1 MRKPGTLRKSVWKI
15 HFTQIRFGKYTLVIA
30 FRKYITLRGLQKLC
44 NSPESLDR
52 LIQRHWHSGNLCYL
66 MADQRTNLLTGVDAS
81 KNILK
86 AIPAKTI
93 SQFAEAGLIVATA
106 NMCVTNATN
115 MCVSAFS
122 PEKAARC

>member
-1 MRKPGTLRKSVWKI
+1 MHL
-15 HFTQIRFGKYTLVIA
+15 
-30 FRKYITLRGLQKLC
+30 
-44 NSPESLDR
+44 
-52 LIQRHWHSGNLCYL
+52 
-66 MADQRTNLLTGVDAS
+66 
-81 KNILK
+81 NILK
-86 AIPAKTI
+86 TIPAKTI

>member
-1 MRKPGTLRKSVWKI
+1 
-15 HFTQIRFGKYTLVIA
+15 
-30 FRKYITLRGLQKLC
+30 
-44 NSPESLDR
+44 
-52 LIQRHWHSGNLCYL
+52 
-66 MADQRTNLLTGVDAS
+66 MADQRTNLLTGVGARVAS

-86 AIPAKTI
+86 TIPAKTI